1 MMQKAKFDIQGM
13 TCSSCSSHVDK
24 AVNRLDGVKN
34 VSVNLLSNSMTLEF
48 DEKKLSTEDIV
59 NAVDKAGYQA
69 TLATSDIKDS
79 NGNIHNTFKNNRY
92 DNTRTIKSM
101 KKRLILSFFFLIIL
115 MFISMHH
122 MIFKA
127 LGMDTPVLLEKF
139 FHGNENSLTYAFTQL
154 LLLLPIIYLNRNY
167 FITGFKRLLK
177 LSPNMDSLIAMRKW
191 NWNTIWNICYLSNWV
206 WLRTW
211 TI

>member
-1 MMQKAKFDIQGM
+1 MMQKAKFDIQWR

-101 KKRLILSFFFLIIL
+101 KKRLILS
-115 MFISMHH
+115 
-122 MIFKA
+122 
-127 LGMDTPVLLEKF
+127 PVIQ
-139 FHGNENSLTYAFTQL
+139 A
-154 LLLLPIIYLNRNY
+154 
-167 FITGFKRLLK
+167 
-177 LSPNMDSLIAMRKW
+177 
-191 NWNTIWNICYLSNWV
+191 
-206 WLRTW
+206 
-211 TI
+211 